1 MNKELII
8 IGDVIKSR
16 KKFHPNNWAFFHD
29 SIDCINK
36 NFNSSLKIPF
46 SVYSGDSFG
55 AVCKDLTSALEI
67 VLAIQE
73 FQRHQNSRIILIEDE
88 VTFGM
93 EKNNFLALEGPAL
106 WRSEEKLKQAKKNN
120 VQFLADIDIEDQ
132 LITKITNTIVNLIL
146 AIRVDWND
154 TEWAIYKKYN
164 HTIKQTDI
172 AKDLNISQQYVSK
185 LIRKSHI
192 KLIKSSEKKLQAIVG
207 DIMQKS
213 A

>member
-16 KKFHPNNWAFFHD
+16 KKFHPDNWAFFHD

-106 WRSEEKLKQAKKNN
+106 WRGEEKLKQAKKNN
-120 VQFLADIDIEDQ
+120 VQFLADIKDQ
-132 LITKITNTIVNLIL
+132 LLTNIVNATVNLIL

-154 TEWAIYKKYN
+154 TEWAIYKKYT

-192 KLIKSSEKKLQAIVG
+192 KLIKSSEKKLRSIVD

-213 A
+213 V